1 MNETKLQKISKIIS
15 EKKDDDS
22 IRNYIIQILQNL
34 LDFDNYKEKNKLWFE
49 EESFQEDKEYVN
61 LINSYIDIFIKYLY
75 EATDFNETE
84 FHKEITNAVKN
95 NKYSNLYKIIRTIFL
110 KLDKNDEI
118 FYEIYW
124 CVYFLGF
131 KKNSPLNETFVCNL
145 KEITQYPQIKNCFY
159 REQISQLNFKK
170 IDENFLNY
178 LNKLID
184 LIILNKN
191 KNPQIDEI
199 IVTLKLIENLTE
211 ENKSD
216 FEKKKIENVI
226 VSYSNIQNIIQ
237 NQIEDKS
244 MSLDKNQNEEKKI
257 NEIESEYENN
267 NSTKTSEFLNN
278 SFEKFSNFVSTE
290 NDFSNEEQN
299 NIFNIMLQ
307 IIQRFNAI
315 IHMKSIIKKKIAE
328 YENAME
334 LEKKFM
340 EKNFQINE
348 NFIKINRLKV
358 PVKLLTPSNVI
369 NLKRKVIDIS
379 VFLIIKNNKDDFEL
393 NEKYS
398 PNSKFLRMAL
408 NKLNEIKDKNIDNKK
423 KLINDLLKA
432 DSTIT
437 SYPLIIKNPNL
448 KSLISFLNFY
458 KSKFSNIAHIGHE
471 SIKYYLLPIKTKE
484 FPYLPC
490 ISTENKDINKIKEE
504 QKLNT
509 GIKNT
514 IYGEKIEFDFDIVLE
529 LLLKDNFNIDNNDL
543 EKKMDII
550 KEEKEKIFK
559 FSEKLSKF
567 VSKEVYNNDEEINFE
582 KRDKIFTSEDISFSN
597 SILGEFQEQINIL
610 KNEIENL
617 LKNDNDFIILNNNIE
632 NFQNKFNKLLKKEL
646 SFNFDEDYKFYSN
659 IKKNLLYYKYKYDKL
674 NSLYK
679 FIKYILQIFNQNF
692 QSKMVQIMEKINT
705 IKTETENMNEVI
717 SKITYLNSF
726 REVFYE
732 WKFKK
737 QIYKNNFDSFI
748 DILKNSIKKKK
759 IKVRIDNDFIYD
771 QLISSW
777 MIKNDLD
784 DLLVN

>member
-1 MNETKLQKISKIIS
+1 MNETKLQKLSKIIS
-15 EKKDDDS
+15 EKKDDET

-49 EESFQEDKEYVN
+49 EEKFQNDKEYVN
-61 LINSYIDIFIKYLY
+61 LIYLYIDIFIKYLY
-75 EATDFNETE
+75 ETTDFNEIE
-84 FHKEITNAVKN
+84 FHKEIINAVKN
-95 NKYSNLYKIIRTIFL
+95 NKYSNLYKIIRTIFF
-110 KLDKNDEI
+110 KLDNNDEI

-131 KKNSPLNETFVCNL
+131 KNNSPLNETFVCNL
-145 KEITQYPQIKNCFY
+145 KEITQYPQIKDCFY
-159 REQISQLNFKK
+159 REQIAQFNYKK

-178 LNKLID
+178 LNKFID
-184 LIILNKN
+184 LILLNKN
-191 KNPQIDEI
+191 KNPQADEI
-199 IVTLKLIENLTE
+199 IVYLKLIDSLTE

-216 FEKKKIENVI
+216 FEKKKIENI
-226 VSYSNIQNIIQ
+226 NVSYSNIQNIMQ
-237 NQIEDKS
+237 DQIEDKS
-244 MSLDKNQNEEKKI
+244 MIVNKNQNEDKKI
-257 NEIESEYENN
+257 NEIESENENN
-267 NSTKTSEFLNN
+267 NSTKISELLND
-278 SFEKFSNFVSTE
+278 SFEKFSNLKNGE
-290 NDFSNEEQN
+290 NDFSNVEQ

-307 IIQRFNAI
+307 ITQRFNAI
-315 IHMKSIIKKKIAE
+315 IHMKSLIKKKIAE

-334 LEKKFM
+334 LEKKFI

-358 PVKLLTPSNVI
+358 AIKLLTPSNVI
-369 NLKRKVIDIS
+369 NLKRKMIDIA
-379 VFLIIKNNKDDFEL
+379 VFLILKNNKDDFEL

-408 NKLNEIKDKNIDNKK
+408 DKLNEIKDKNIDNNK

-437 SYPLIIKNPNL
+437 SYPLTIKNQNL
-448 KSLISFLNFY
+448 KLLISFLNFY

-471 SIKYYLLPIKTKE
+471 SINYYLLPIKTKE

-490 ISTENKDINKIKEE
+490 ISNEKIDINIIKEE
-504 QKLNT
+504 QKLNS
-509 GIKNT
+509 GIKNS
-514 IYGEKIEFDFDIVLE
+514 IYGEKIEFDFDTILE

-543 EKKMDII
+543 EKKMVII
-550 KEEKEKIFK
+550 KEEKEQIFK

-567 VSKEVYNNDEEINFE
+567 LSKEVYNIDEEINFE

-597 SILGEFQEQINIL
+597 SILSEFEEQINIL
-610 KNEIENL
+610 KNEIEKL
-617 LKNDNDFIILNNNIE
+617 LKNDNDLIILNTNID
-632 NFQNKFNKLLKKEL
+632 NFQNKFYELLKKEL
-646 SFNFDEDYKFYSN
+646 SYNFDDDYKFSSN

-679 FIKYILQIFNQNF
+679 FIKFILQIFNQNF
-692 QSKMVQIMEKINT
+692 QSKKAQFMEKINT
-705 IKTETENMNEVI
+705 IKIETENMNEVI
-717 SKITYLNSF
+717 SKITYLKSF
-726 REVFYE
+726 REIFHE
-732 WKFKK
+732 WKLKK
-737 QIYKNNFDSFI
+737 QIFKNNFDAFI
-748 DILKNSIKKKK
+748 NILKKSTKKKK